1 MANFTKERPHA
12 VGFRADLSSGKGRV
26 YEIRRA
32 LGISQAAL
40 AARLGCS
47 RQTVERC
54 EQTGAE
60 PRTKAVTANLDVL
73 AREVGIEVK
82 E

>member
-1 MANFTKERPHA
+1 MENLTRKKRRP
-12 VGFRADLSSGKGRV
+12 VGFRADLSSGSGRV
-26 YEIRRA
+26 VEIRRA

-40 AARLGCS
+40 AERLGCS

-54 EQTGAE
+54 EQSGTE
-60 PRTKAVTANLDVL
+60 PRTKAVRDNLDAL